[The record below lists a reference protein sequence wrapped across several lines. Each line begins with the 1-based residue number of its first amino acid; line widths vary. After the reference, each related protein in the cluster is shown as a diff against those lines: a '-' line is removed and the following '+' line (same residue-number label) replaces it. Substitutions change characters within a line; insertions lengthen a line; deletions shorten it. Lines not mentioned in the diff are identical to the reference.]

1 PLIQRGIK
9 NYANNNN
16 ILLMEE
22 NITII
27 GLLKKVNKKT
37 TYSRLQKRRSHQWSE
52 FPCFSRKPPIARKI
66 GSELQLKALK
76 SSIKIVLNIFCV
88 RSAVCVKNTETLT
101 IGGIFFFATD
111 FRLSNLPLH
120 IK

>member
-1 PLIQRGIK
+1 MPIVGC
-9 NYANNNN
+9 
-16 ILLMEE
+16 
-22 NITII
+22 
-27 GLLKKVNKKT
+27 KKEDPTNG
-37 TYSRLQKRRSHQWSE
+37 Q
-52 FPCFSRKPPIARKI
+52 FPCFSRKPPLARKI

-111 FRLSNLPLH
+111 YRYNVYYNISNALLN
-120 IK
+120 